1 MNTSMNPNRAFASAP
16 RSRRPWFWGGVCLL
30 LVSLGAWLL
39 WPSSK
44 PAASVI
50 APLRVSTVTAGPAM
64 LDSSLRV
71 NGTLAAR
78 EEIAISSSV
87 PEQRVAEVKVEE
99 GDSVQAGQLLA
110 RLETQSLD
118 AQVRQARAV
127 WTRAVATVAQQE
139 AVKAESEASFKRIE
153 LLSESGAVS
162 EQQVDQS
169 RAQAYSAA
177 ANLRAARAEVE
188 HAFAQLA
195 DARHQRSKAD
205 IQAPFA
211 GVIAERTARAGSLS
225 GGDPLFRLI
234 REGLIEFEGEVAE
247 TDLIDIE
254 PGQTLNVQIT
264 GITAPMEGTVRLV
277 APKVDAR
284 SRLGRVRIALSYS
297 PLLRA
302 GTYAQATLG
311 LERRQL
317 DVTLPARAV
326 SVIDTNRA
334 YVMQVNDQGVI
345 TRRMVTSGR
354 RSGDL
359 LEITSGLQ
367 AGERVVANASA
378 FVREGD
384 VVTTS
389 DGDAYLT
396 EQTP

>member
-1 MNTSMNPNRAFASAP
+1 MKTPMNPNLAFASAP
-16 RSRRPWFWGGVCLL
+16 RSRRLRFWAGICLL
-30 LVSLGAWLL
+30 LVSSGAWLL
-39 WPSSK
+39 WPTGN
-44 PAASVI
+44 PAAPVI

-64 LDSSLRV
+64 FESSLHV

-78 EEIAISSSV
+78 EEIAISSAV

-110 RLETQSLD
+110 RLETQGLD
-118 AQVRQARAV
+118 AQVRQAKAV
-127 WTRAVATVAQQE
+127 WVRACATVTQQE

-153 LLSESGAVS
+153 LLSGTGAVS
-162 EQQVDQS
+162 GQQVDQS

-177 ANLRAARAEVE
+177 AGLRAARAEVE
-188 HAFAQLA
+188 QAFAQLV

-211 GVIAERTARAGSLS
+211 GVIAQRTARAGSLS

-247 TDLIDIE
+247 TDLIEIE
-254 PGQTLNVQIT
+254 PGQTLHVQVT
-264 GITAPMEGTVRLV
+264 GITSAMEGTVRLV
-277 APKVDAR
+277 APTVDAR
-284 SRLGRVRIALSYS
+284 SRLGRVRIALSDS
-297 PLLRA
+297 QLLRV

-311 LERRQL
+311 LEQRKL

-326 SVIDTNRA
+326 SVLDSNRA
-334 YVMQVNDQGVI
+334 SVMLVNDKGIIV
-345 TRRMVTSGR
+345 RRMVTCGR

-389 DGDAYLT
+389 DADAPVT

>member
-1 MNTSMNPNRAFASAP
+1 MKTPMNPNLALASAS
-16 RSRRPWFWGGVCLL
+16 RSHRLWLWAGVSLL

-39 WPSSK
+39 WPSYE

-50 APLRVSTVTAGPAM
+50 PPLRVSTVTAGPAM
-64 LDSSLRV
+64 LDSSLLL

-78 EEIAISSSV
+78 EEIAISSSL

-118 AQVRQARAV
+118 AQVRQAKAV
-127 WTRAVATVAQQE
+127 WARACAIVAQQE

-153 LLSESGAVS
+153 LLSGSGAVS

-169 RAQAYSAA
+169 RAQAFTAA
-177 ANLRAARAEVE
+177 ASLRAARAEVE
-188 HAFAQLA
+188 QAFAQLV

-254 PGQTLNVQIT
+254 PGQTLHVQIT
-264 GITAPMEGTVRLV
+264 GITSPVKGTLRLV

-284 SRLGRVRIALSYS
+284 SRLGRVRIALSDS
-297 PLLRA
+297 QLLRV

-311 LERRQL
+311 LERRKL

-326 SVIDTNRA
+326 SVIDTNLA
-334 YVMQVNDQGVI
+334 SVMQVDDKGIIV
-345 TRRMVTSGR
+345 RRMVTTGR
-354 RSGDL
+354 RSGAL

-389 DGDAYLT
+389 DADAHLT
-396 EQTP
+396 EETP